1 MRRYIE
7 VLSSIEMNI
16 GWTITIIHV
25 LGVINLSKFGEN
37 LALIGILVFMN
48 SALSSRLIASP
59 SINSHATKQL
69 LGDFVGFT
77 FFFSIFLTVLGIVI
91 FVFSKDS
98 ENHEEKTE
106 TQSKKSTS
114 SGKVKFGKA
123 LFIVG
128 IIVDI
133 INSSN
138 KTLLRLFQ
146 KEPIEETMRTNDQI
160 DVSFVLIFFISYA
173 FILIGGFIWG
183 KALMKKG
190 KS

>member
-1 MRRYIE
+1 
-7 VLSSIEMNI
+7 
-16 GWTITIIHV
+16 
-25 LGVINLSKFGEN
+25 
-37 LALIGILVFMN
+37 MN

-98 ENHEEKTE
+98 ESHKEKTE
-106 TQSKKSTS
+106 TQNKKSIS
-114 SGKVKFGKA
+114 SGKEKFGKA
-123 LFIVG
+123 LFIFG
-128 IIVDI
+128 IIVAV

-146 KEPIEETMRTNDQI
+146 KESLEETIRTNEGF

-173 FILIGGFIWG
+173 IILVGGFIWG
-183 KALMKKG
+183 KALMNKK